1 MGSLLTRRAA
11 GPRLIVTLKKQNRK
25 LLIFR
30 HCVMSA
36 NGVVAALRESGC
48 SLLLMSANSVVAAPG
63 GRLTFPDINAS
74 NLAEKNSLS
83 LDIFSRLAD
92 Q

>member
-1 MGSLLTRRAA
+1 
-11 GPRLIVTLKKQNRK
+11 
-25 LLIFR
+25 
-30 HCVMSA
+30 MSA
-36 NGVVAALRESGC
+36 NGVVAA
-48 SLLLMSANSVVAAPG
+48 PG
-63 GRLTFPDINAS
+63 GRLAFPDINAS